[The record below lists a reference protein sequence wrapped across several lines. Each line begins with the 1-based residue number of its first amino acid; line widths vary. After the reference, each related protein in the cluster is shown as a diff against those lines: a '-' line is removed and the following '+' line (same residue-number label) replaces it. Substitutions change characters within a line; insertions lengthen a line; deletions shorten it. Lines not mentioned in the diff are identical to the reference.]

1 MKSIFWLDEVMNMG
15 NSRDDF
21 TSATKELLANRV
33 GRRCSNPACRKLTCG
48 ANTNPEKI
56 TNIGV
61 AAHICAAAQGGPRY
75 DASMTPEERKS
86 FENGIWLCQSCSKL
100 IDTDITR
107 YPKELLQSWKQLAE
121 QTAILEV
128 ETTSSTPAF
137 EKDKEL
143 VQFYLE
149 CFDRPAFQD
158 DIYQEGR
165 MEDFDKAIEDTLI
178 ALNTGVLRTRD
189 GSILKQADGKSS
201 VQNSLWREKL
211 YTITDMLTAIR
222 RRLKIAKKE
231 KAYSTYG
238 TGEDVAYCFYDREL
252 AEWLNSTREEI
263 LKIHS
268 KDKKIDE
275 NVDFKDIAEDTAG
288 FTGAELANILNE
300 AAIIATINKHD
311 EIENSDIEEAVKKV
325 LKAAGVSEEKLESY
339 GISIADIVSGKVSS
353 DDLAKYGISA
363 NVLDGLK
370 NSGNESVENA
380 IENADIPE
388 SLQETLIKSADIPAA
403 FKNLLL
409 KNNNKATYQKLGV
422 TTFAQYVG
430 AYIAKQVINIIAF
443 ILTFIVVTIILR
455 AVVFALDIVTELPGV
470 GALNHLAGGLF
481 GMGIAL
487 VIVWIIFMVIT
498 LMYTTD
504 IGKEIYR
511 MVEDNTLLK
520 LIYDGNPI
528 MKLATGV
535 KY

>member
-1 MKSIFWLDEVMNMG
+1 MG

-201 VQNSLWREKL
+201 VQNSLWECTVPTAYAEKYAAAYNTSNL
-211 YTITDMLTAIR
+211 RNISGNQTILRI
-222 RRLKIAKKE
+222 I
-231 KAYSTYG
+231 G
-238 TGEDVAYCFYDREL
+238 DRPPM
-252 AEWLNSTREEI
+252 
-263 LKIHS
+263 
-268 KDKKIDE
+268 E
-275 NVDFKDIAEDTAG
+275 NVVRVQPTLEDLYLFYFKG
-288 FTGAELANILNE
+288 GC
-300 AAIIATINKHD
+300 
-311 EIENSDIEEAVKKV
+311 EE
-325 LKAAGVSEEKLESY
+325 
-339 GISIADIVSGKVSS
+339 
-353 DDLAKYGISA
+353 
-363 NVLDGLK
+363 
-370 NSGNESVENA
+370 
-380 IENADIPE
+380 
-388 SLQETLIKSADIPAA
+388 
-403 FKNLLL
+403 
-409 KNNNKATYQKLGV
+409 
-422 TTFAQYVG
+422 
-430 AYIAKQVINIIAF
+430 
-443 ILTFIVVTIILR
+443 
-455 AVVFALDIVTELPGV
+455 
-470 GALNHLAGGLF
+470 
-481 GMGIAL
+481 
-487 VIVWIIFMVIT
+487 
-498 LMYTTD
+498 
-504 IGKEIYR
+504 
-511 MVEDNTLLK
+511 
-520 LIYDGNPI
+520 
-528 MKLATGV
+528 
-535 KY
+535 

>member
-1 MKSIFWLDEVMNMG
+1 MLKIEKPEVVGWEAAIRGMRNPLNSWDRSDSGVKCPYKKDNCCGECQQNFCIGPNDKKLMSTLRNAGTDHRKFMRMITVYLDITAPLYWWKEFKTYDIMKSIFQLDEVMNMG
-15 NSRDDF
+15 NIRDDF

-48 ANTNPEKI
+48 ANTNPEKV

-263 LKIHS
+263 LKILS
-268 KDKKIDE
+268 SICKE
-275 NVDFKDIAEDTAG
+275 AG
-288 FTGAELANILNE
+288 LRELHFR
-300 AAIIATINKHD
+300 KH
-311 EIENSDIEEAVKKV
+311 
-325 LKAAGVSEEKLESY
+325 
-339 GISIADIVSGKVSS
+339 
-353 DDLAKYGISA
+353 
-363 NVLDGLK
+363 
-370 NSGNESVENA
+370 
-380 IENADIPE
+380 
-388 SLQETLIKSADIPAA
+388 
-403 FKNLLL
+403 
-409 KNNNKATYQKLGV
+409 
-422 TTFAQYVG
+422 
-430 AYIAKQVINIIAF
+430 
-443 ILTFIVVTIILR
+443 R
-455 AVVFALDIVTELPGV
+455 
-470 GALNHLAGGLF
+470 
-481 GMGIAL
+481 
-487 VIVWIIFMVIT
+487 
-498 LMYTTD
+498 
-504 IGKEIYR
+504 YR
-511 MVEDNTLLK
+511 W
-520 LIYDGNPI
+520 
-528 MKLATGV
+528 
-535 KY
+535 

>member
-1 MKSIFWLDEVMNMG
+1 MG

-189 GSILKQADGKSS
+189 GSILKQADQNASEATKERLLGENFAS
-201 VQNSLWREKL
+201 V
-211 YTITDMLTAIR
+211 T
-222 RRLKIAKKE
+222 
-231 KAYSTYG
+231 
-238 TGEDVAYCFYDREL
+238 F
-252 AEWLNSTREEI
+252 
-263 LKIHS
+263 
-268 KDKKIDE
+268 
-275 NVDFKDIAEDTAG
+275 
-288 FTGAELANILNE
+288 
-300 AAIIATINKHD
+300 
-311 EIENSDIEEAVKKV
+311 
-325 LKAAGVSEEKLESY
+325 Y
-339 GISIADIVSGKVSS
+339 GIQLERLRWLADSPEDSQ
-353 DDLAKYGISA
+353 
-363 NVLDGLK
+363 
-370 NSGNESVENA
+370 NEQA
-380 IENADIPE
+380 IE
-388 SLQETLIKSADIPAA
+388 
-403 FKNLLL
+403 LL
-409 KNNNKATYQKLGV
+409 NRLG
-422 TTFAQYVG
+422 
-430 AYIAKQVINIIAF
+430 
-443 ILTFIVVTIILR
+443 
-455 AVVFALDIVTELPGV
+455 EL
-470 GALNHLAGGLF
+470 
-481 GMGIAL
+481 
-487 VIVWIIFMVIT
+487 
-498 LMYTTD
+498 
-504 IGKEIYR
+504 E
-511 MVEDNTLLK
+511 
-520 LIYDGNPI
+520 
-528 MKLATGV
+528 
-535 KY
+535 